1 MARKYMAFLLGS
13 AAFGTLVVAIGA
25 CDGGDDDAALEQ
37 EVTALSIQ
45 LTSTA
50 FAQGADI
57 PVKYTCDD
65 EQEVSPPLRWSGV
78 SEGTRSIALIADD
91 PDAPGGTWVHWV
103 LCGVPPDVTHLGE
116 GVPAAEVVAGGAQAG
131 HQ

>member
-1 MARKYMAFLLGS
+1 MARKYIAFLLGS
-13 AAFGTLVVAIGA
+13 VAIGTLFVAVAA
-25 CDGGDDDAALEQ
+25 CGGGDDDAALEQ

-65 EQEVSPPLRWSGV
+65 EQEVSPSLRWSGV
-78 SEGTRSIALIADD
+78 PVGTRSDSPSL
-91 PDAPGGTWVHWV
+91 PTTRTR
-103 LCGVPPDVTHLGE
+103 L
-116 GVPAAEVVAGGAQAG
+116 AARGSTGCYTVFPQM
-131 HQ
+131 